1 MITCVGFRNTTL
13 RLSWFHRKI
22 SRQISTSKFPC
33 LWRLTSY
40 KAAIKKSSN
49 SSRMYPRSRTTFS
62 SKNSL
67 MLSGMRSHV
76 APSAAMIVYA
86 SETCKQC
93 LWSTI
98 KRSWCLLSP
107 RTNNKQHLGHS
118 ASRSRGRSVAIDF
131 TLSRLVKRSPRY
143 HQLKWSTYLSSTP
156 PN

>member
-67 MLSGMRSHV
+67 MLSGMRSRV

-98 KRSWCLLSP
+98 KPSWWPSSP
-107 RTNNKQHLGHS
+107 RTNNKQQAHLS
-118 ASRSRGRSVAIDF
+118 ASRSHGRSVAIVS
-131 TLSRLVKRSPRY
+131 TSSKLAKRSPRY
-143 HQLKWSTYLSSTP
+143 HQLKWLTCLSSTLL
-156 PN
+156 N